1 MTKTKQ
7 EGLPVAR
14 RVLVYRLGS
23 LGDTI
28 VALPALML
36 VKQAFANAELS
47 LLANK
52 PVASKAAAMES
63 VLGPDFFREVIDY
76 PVGLRDPG
84 RLLAVARKINAG
96 KFDVLVN
103 LSAGRG
109 RFKAWR
115 DFWFFRLCG
124 IRSIIGT
131 PARKEDFEVMT
142 EEGGEFYESE
152 TRRLLRRVSGLG
164 AASLDDQANW
174 DLGLTLAERQAAR
187 DHLPICEQPTIA
199 ACFGTKMQSKD
210 WGADNWQQLIT
221 QLGTT
226 LKGWRLVVVGSADE
240 TELAACCAAG
250 WQGPIVNLCGKLT
263 PRESAAVLETAE
275 LFIGH
280 DSGPMHLASAVGTP
294 CVAVFSARGLPGQWF
309 PARAGHR
316 MIYHKTDCF
325 GCGLEVCIK
334 EKKRCILSIT
344 VDEVFE
350 AVMESLRSR
359 GLIG

>member
-1 MTKTKQ
+1 LSK
-7 EGLPVAR
+7 

-23 LGDTI
+23 LGDTV

-47 LLANK
+47 LLTNK

-96 KFDVLVN
+96 KFDLLVN

-131 PARKEDFEVMT
+131 PARKEDFEIMT

-152 TRRLLRRVSGLG
+152 TRRLLRRVSELG
-164 AASLDDQANW
+164 SINLDDAASW
-174 DLGLTLAERQAAR
+174 DLRLTAGERQTAES
-187 DHLPICEQPTIA
+187 HLPPYESPTIA
-199 ACFGTKMQSKD
+199 CCFGTKMQAKD
-210 WGADNWQQLIT
+210 WEVPNWRQLVAR
-221 QLGTT
+221 LSAA
-226 LKGWRLVVVGSADE
+226 LPSWRLAVVGSADE
-240 TELAACCAAG
+240 VARAEECASG
-250 WQGPIVNLCGKLT
+250 WRGPIVNLCGKLS
-263 PRESAAVLETAE
+263 PRESAAVLERCAV
-275 LFIGH
+275 FIGH

-294 CVAVFSARGLPGQWF
+294 CVAIFSARNLPGQWF
-309 PARAGHR
+309 PARPGHSV
-316 MIYHKTDCF
+316 IYHKTDCF
-325 GCGLEVCIK
+325 GCMLETCIA
-334 EKKRCILSIT
+334 ERKRCIMSIT
-344 VDEVFE
+344 VDEVFD
-350 AVMESLRSR
+350 AVMQSLRER
-359 GLIG
+359 ELIR